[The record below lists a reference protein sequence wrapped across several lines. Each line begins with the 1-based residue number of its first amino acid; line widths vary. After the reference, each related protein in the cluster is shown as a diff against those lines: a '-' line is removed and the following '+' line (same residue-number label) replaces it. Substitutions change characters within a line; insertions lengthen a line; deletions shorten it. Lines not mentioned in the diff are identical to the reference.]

1 MLTLHVLVCS
11 RLAAAMRNGAAAAGS
26 LVRVRRLRQ
35 AEPGQP
41 ADAGP
46 RLSPRPWAGAG
57 DWNEALRETVSVLQ
71 CGRVVAVPT
80 DTIYGIACLAQ
91 NSEAI
96 RRIYDIKGRNADK
109 PLAISVGN
117 VEDIY
122 KYCKV
127 TVSDQLL
134 RDLLP
139 GPVTLVFKRS
149 EELNKDLNPFT
160 DLVGV
165 RIPRH
170 SFMQKLAQLCG
181 EPLALTSANVSS
193 QNSTLT
199 PEEFKDLWPLLDLV
213 VDGGPIGDTMSPECR
228 LGSTVVNLATP
239 GKYSIIRPGCAF
251 TTTVEILQREH
262 GMSAEC

>member
-1 MLTLHVLVCS
+1 MLTSARWLQAV
-11 RLAAAMRNGAAAAGS
+11 MRNRVTAAGTERAGCPA
-26 LVRVRRLRQ
+26 RVRLLRQ
-35 AEPGQP
+35 PAPGQP
-41 ADAGP
+41 AGAGP
-46 RLSPRPWAGAG
+46 RLRPRVRVG
-57 DWNEALRETVSVLQ
+57 DWNEVLRETVNVLQ
-71 CGRVVAVPT
+71 CGQVVAVPT

-96 RRIYDIKGRNADK
+96 RRIYEIKGRNADK

-117 VEDIY
+117 IEAIY

-127 TVSDQLL
+127 TVSDQVL

-139 GPVTLVFKRS
+139 GPVTLVFKRAD
-149 EELNKDLNPFT
+149 ELNKDLNPFT

-165 RIPRH
+165 RIPKH
-170 SFMQKLAQLCG
+170 PFMQKLAQLCG

-199 PEEFKDLWPLLDLV
+199 PEEFKDLWPSLGLV
-213 VDGGPIGDTMSPECR
+213 VDGGPIGDVLSPECR

-251 TTTVEILQREH
+251 TATVEILQKEH
-262 GMSAEC
+262 GLSMQC